1 LKIRA
6 RFHGL
11 LTEWVTAEVVD
22 FDLCP
27 EPTYADLLK
36 DIGSRFSEDM
46 PPQLWDRE
54 NNSFNKSILAV
65 GDGRDLAMDSPLKP
79 NEEIT
84 FYLMLAGG

>member
-1 LKIRA
+1 MNIRV

-27 EPTYADLLK
+27 EPTYADLLEE
-36 DIGSRFSEDM
+36 IGSRFSEHM
-46 PPQLWDRE
+46 PPQLWDRGK
-54 NNSFNKSILAV
+54 NSFHKSILAV
-65 GDGRDLAMDSPLKP
+65 GDGRDLAMDSSLKP
-79 NEEIT
+79 VEQIT